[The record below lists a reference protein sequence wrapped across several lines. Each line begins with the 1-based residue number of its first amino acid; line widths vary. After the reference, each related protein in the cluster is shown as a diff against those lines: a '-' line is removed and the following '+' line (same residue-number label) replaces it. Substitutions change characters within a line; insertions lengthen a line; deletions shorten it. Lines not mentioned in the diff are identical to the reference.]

1 MGLFKKNIEERSI
14 SYDTLL
20 QSLNTNKVYISKQSI
35 EKLPIIQKRKK
46 WKPHELMLHYID
58 KNKKRIVSK
67 PEKG

>member
-35 EKLPIIQKRKK
+35 EKLPIIQESIKK
-46 WKPHELMLHYID
+46 YVEA
-58 KNKKRIVSK
+58 
-67 PEKG
+67 